1 MNFSHKLP
9 IVFLLT
15 LIFTQAAHAY
25 SCTSREIRT
34 IYIPILRPTVEW
46 PDDMIYPYAKH
57 LCILTKE
64 KTALQASISTTAET
78 TRTGNFRICKEVIP
92 GNPTPTDAECKAAY
106 DGKVNG
112 LIDQCIEL
120 VGLGHNPH
128 NVALIIDP
136 VQTEVRCLRGV
147 NLSLQP

>member
-1 MNFSHKLP
+1 MKFFNKLSTA
-9 IVFLLT
+9 FLFA
-15 LIFTQAAHAY
+15 LILSQAAEAY
-25 SCTSREIRT
+25 SCTPREIRT
-34 IYIPILRPTVEW
+34 VYIPILRPTVEW
-46 PDDMIYPYAKH
+46 PDDMIYPYAKQ
-57 LCILTKE
+57 LCLLTKE
-64 KTALQASISTTAET
+64 RNALRSSINTIAEA
-78 TRTGNFRICKEVIP
+78 TRTGNFRICREVIP